1 MKDHEHSH
9 HSSAP
14 EGTGPNHGISKSG
27 GDAHPHPHATAHGHS
42 ADEGKPRMLLAL
54 FILTAL
60 SVAVMAFN
68 QLQITDVQYGMTRY
82 SAAAVAGTVASVTGS
97 APSSGGSGGN
107 VQAMMARIIPKGIP
121 AIYGSELG
129 VSYDDPVS
137 AMKVMAPMDDGITL
151 TAEQNARY
159 VKIASQISCEYCC
172 GAESIIFPN
181 GQAACG
187 CQHSYTMRGLAKYL
201 LTKHGTEYSDEQ
213 VLEELGKWKT
223 LFFPKQILTK
233 ALAFESAGKAINTI
247 DLTSNKYRGFSAQAA
262 PQSAATTGGA
272 SGVAGLPNM
281 VGGC

>member
-1 MKDHEHSH
+1 MKDHDHSH
-9 HSSAP
+9 HSPAP
-14 EGTGPNHGISKSG
+14 EGTGPNHAHSKSG
-27 GDAHPHPHATAHGHS
+27 GETHPYATAHGYV
-42 ADEGKPRMLLAL
+42 ADEGQPRMLLAL

-68 QLQITDVQYGMTRY
+68 QLQITDVQYGMARY
-82 SAAAVAGTVASVTGS
+82 SAAAVAGTVASAAGS
-97 APSSGGSGGN
+97 ASSAGGSGGN

-151 TAEQNARY
+151 SAEQNARY

-187 CQHSYTMRGLAKYL
+187 CQHSYVMRGLAKYL
-201 LTKHGTEYSDEQ
+201 LTQHGTEYSDEQ
-213 VLEELGKWKT
+213 ILEELGKWKT
-223 LFFPKQILTK
+223 QFFPKQILTK

-247 DLTSNKYRGFSAQAA
+247 DLTSNKYRGFSAQTA
-262 PQSAATTGGA
+262 PQSAATTGDA